1 MTTQSEAKRMMLRG
15 LIESARSRGMWLW
28 CSYQDLWFSPDEL
41 EAKNSQG
48 KFLWGPINWILRD
61 PRDHIQQL
69 EQKIERAEDD
79 LTTLRGRVAS
89 SVIAP
94 APEAKD

>member
-1 MTTQSEAKRMMLRG
+1 MTTQSEAIRMMLRP

-48 KFLWGPINWILRD
+48 RFLWGPINWILRD
-61 PRDHIQQL
+61 PREHIQQL
-69 EQKIERAEDD
+69 EHKIERAEDN
-79 LTTLRGRVAS
+79 LTTLRQRVAS
-89 SVIAP
+89 SESV
-94 APEAKD
+94 APEKAK